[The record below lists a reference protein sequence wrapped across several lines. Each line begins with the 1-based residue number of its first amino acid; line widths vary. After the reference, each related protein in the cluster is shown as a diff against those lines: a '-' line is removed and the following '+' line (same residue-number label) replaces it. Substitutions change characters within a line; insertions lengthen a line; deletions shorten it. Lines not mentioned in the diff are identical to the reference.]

1 MKTVAKLLGFL
12 GGTFLG
18 TLISAILLEMNRMEK
33 GPIPGLVG
41 MLLGAICWKIVGR
54 AMEKKE

>member
-12 GGTFLG
+12 GGAFVG
-18 TLISAILLEMNRMEK
+18 VLIAAIFMEMTRMDK

-41 MLLGAICWKIVGR
+41 LILGAICWKVVAR
-54 AMEKKE
+54 AIERKE

>member
-12 GGTFLG
+12 GGACVG
-18 TLISAILLEMNRMEK
+18 VLIAAIFREMNRMDK

-41 MLLGAICWKIVGR
+41 LILGAICWKVVAR
-54 AMEKKE
+54 AIERKE

>member
-12 GGTFLG
+12 GGTFSG
-18 TLISAILLEMNRMEK
+18 VLISAILMEMNRMEK

>member
-12 GGTFLG
+12 GGAFVG
-18 TLISAILLEMNRMEK
+18 VVIAAIIMEMNRMDK

-41 MLLGAICWKIVGR
+41 MILGAICWKIVAR
-54 AMEKKE
+54 AIERKE

>member
-12 GGTFLG
+12 GGAFLG
-18 TLISAILLEMNRMEK
+18 VLIGAIFMEMNRMEK
-33 GPIPGLVG
+33 GPIPGIVG
-41 MLLGAICWKIVGR
+41 MLLGAICWKIVAK